1 MSSVYASASE
11 AEANLYGILA
21 EVLAFPTHEFGH
33 FVESGLLQWTIEK
46 ISRESPCVVELP
58 TDDLAPAG
66 LSDAALEAEYIR
78 LFDAPDHLPTPLY
91 TGVYSA
97 RRRDAMEEILRIYRH
112 FGLTV
117 STDAHDLP
125 DFVPTVLE
133 FLRFLAE
140 GTGLATA
147 REPRER
153 AMADLLERHLCPWA
167 EHTRERL
174 AKREALPFY
183 QGLVSTV
190 AVLGSARLRQLRGCY
205 PSLAGSAAGAAHRP
219 SR

>member
-1 MSSVYASASE
+1 VTSADLAVAG

-33 FVESGLLQWTIEK
+33 LVESGFLQMTVEK
-46 ISRESPCVVELP
+46 LSRELP
-58 TDDLAPAG
+58 WEVQLPAGDLGPAG
-66 LSDAALEAEYIR
+66 LSDTALEAEYIR
-78 LFDAPDHLPTPLY
+78 LFDAPDRLPTPLY

-117 STDAHDLP
+117 SADAHDLP
-125 DFVPTVLE
+125 DFVPTMLE

-140 GTGLATA
+140 GTALAST
-147 REPRER
+147 RESRER

-174 AKREALPFY
+174 AQREALPFY
-183 QGLVSTV
+183 QSLVSTV
-190 AVLGSARLRQLRGCY
+190 AVLGAARLRQLRGSY
-205 PSLAGSAAGAAHRP
+205 PSLAGSAAPAPHRP